1 MLPAIRVSSTS
12 SQRVG
17 SRLQPRLSTMLT
29 SIPVR
34 DMLFAFGDDKYPL
47 DETVRI
53 LDEITT
59 DFVIETSHIASKA
72 AEYSGRTKL
81 KIDDFKF
88 AIRGDEILTGRVRE
102 LLAIDKELKESRKQF
117 DTGEGRVGLER
128 GGRRKKEDKVEGK
141 EEAKANSKPSQD
153 EGLGEEDDE

>member
-1 MLPAIRVSSTS
+1 
-12 SQRVG
+12 
-17 SRLQPRLSTMLT
+17 
-29 SIPVR
+29 
-34 DMLFAFGDDKYPL
+34 MLFAFGDDKIPL

-88 AIRGDEILTGRVRE
+88 AIRGDEILTGRIRE
-102 LLAIDKELKESRKQF
+102 LLNTDKELKEARKQF

-128 GGRRKKEDKVEGK
+128 GGRRRKEDKADEK
-141 EEAKANSKPSQD
+141 EAKVPSSKNEAQ
-153 EGLGEEDDE
+153 EEELGDEDDE

>member
-1 MLPAIRVSSTS
+1 MTLMPSA
-12 SQRVG
+12 
-17 SRLQPRLSTMLT
+17 
-29 SIPVR
+29 VR

-128 GGRRKKEDKVEGK
+128 GGRRKKEEKIEEKIEEKEGT
-141 EEAKANSKPSQD
+141 KAENSKPTQD